1 MLFVDLVNFK
11 IKKEF
16 QFQNIGILVS
26 LPENFT
32 LQDVKNAVDAQL
44 PKFFELKP
52 AIGCNYEIFI
62 KTTDGEAS
70 ATEEQARDFLSI
82 VNVATACF
90 FAQFV
95 EKEGRKRERRLDVP
109 NNLKALK
116 VNMTLLKRAINHQT
130 KADLFNLMIHY
141 KDLTFMMCDEKDL
154 PTKDFKHTIDELE
167 APKC

>member
-52 AIGCNYEIFI
+52 AIGGNYEIFM
-62 KTTDGEAS
+62 KTADGEAS

-109 NNLKALK
+109 DNLKALK
-116 VNMTLLKRAINHQT
+116 VNMTLLNRAINHQT

-141 KDLTFMMCDEKDL
+141 KDLTFVMCDEKEL
-154 PTKDFKHTIDELE
+154 PTKDFKHTVDELE

>member
-32 LQDVKNAVDAQL
+32 KKKKKNAVDAQL

-62 KTTDGEAS
+62 KTADGEAS

-109 NNLKALK
+109 DNLKALK

-141 KDLTFMMCDEKDL
+141 KDLTFVMCDEKDI
-154 PTKDFKHTIDELE
+154 PTKDFKHTVDELE

>member
-26 LPENFT
+26 LPEKFT

-62 KTTDGEAS
+62 KTADGEAS

-109 NNLKALK
+109 DNLKALK
-116 VNMTLLKRAINHQT
+116 VNMTLLKRAINYQT

-141 KDLTFMMCDEKDL
+141 KDLTFVMCDEKEL
-154 PTKDFKHTIDELE
+154 PIKDFKHTIDELE

>member
-62 KTTDGEAS
+62 KTPDGEAS

-109 NNLKALK
+109 DNLKALK

-141 KDLTFMMCDEKDL
+141 KDLTFVMCDEKDI
-154 PTKDFKHTIDELE
+154 PIKDFKHTVDELA

>member
-26 LPENFT
+26 LSENFT

-62 KTTDGEAS
+62 KTADGETS

-95 EKEGRKRERRLDVP
+95 EKEDRKRERRLDVP
-109 NNLKALK
+109 DNLKALK

-130 KADLFNLMIHY
+130 KADLFNLMIHS
-141 KDLTFMMCDEKDL
+141 KDLTFVMCDEKDI
-154 PTKDFKHTIDELE
+154 PTKDFKHTVDELE

>member
-26 LPENFT
+26 LPEKFT

-62 KTTDGEAS
+62 KTADGEAS

-95 EKEGRKRERRLDVP
+95 EKEGRKRERR
-109 NNLKALK
+109 
-116 VNMTLLKRAINHQT
+116 
-130 KADLFNLMIHY
+130 
-141 KDLTFMMCDEKDL
+141 
-154 PTKDFKHTIDELE
+154 
-167 APKC
+167 

>member
-26 LPENFT
+26 LPEKFT
-32 LQDVKNAVDAQL
+32 LQDVKNDVDAQL
-44 PKFFELKP
+44 PKFFEIRP
-52 AIGCNYEIFI
+52 ATGCNYEIFI
-62 KTTDGEAS
+62 KTADGEAS

-109 NNLKALK
+109 DNLKALK

-141 KDLTFMMCDEKDL
+141 KDLTFVMCDEKEL
-154 PTKDFKHTIDELE
+154 PTKDFKHTVDELE

>member
-16 QFQNIGILVS
+16 QFQNTAILVS
-26 LPENFT
+26 LPEKFT
-32 LQDVKNAVDAQL
+32 LQEVKNAVDAQL
-44 PKFFELKP
+44 PKLFELKP

-62 KTTDGEAS
+62 QTPDGEQN
-70 ATEEQARDFLSI
+70 ATEEQARDFLSV

-95 EKEGRKRERRLDVP
+95 EKEGRQRERRLDVP
-109 NNLKALK
+109 DNLKALK

-130 KADLFNLMIHY
+130 KASLFNLMIHY
-141 KDLTFMMCDEKDL
+141 KDLTFVMCDEKEL
-154 PTKDFKHTIDELE
+154 PAKDFKHTVDELE
-167 APKC
+167 ARA

>member
-1 MLFVDLVNFK
+1 M
-11 IKKEF
+11 
-16 QFQNIGILVS
+16 VS

-62 KTTDGEAS
+62 KTADGEAS

-109 NNLKALK
+109 DNLKALK

-141 KDLTFMMCDEKDL
+141 KDLTFVMCDEKEL
-154 PTKDFKHTIDELE
+154 PTKDFKHTVDELE

>member
-62 KTTDGEAS
+62 KTADGEAS

-109 NNLKALK
+109 DNLKALK
-116 VNMTLLKRAINHQT
+116 VNMTLLKRAINYQT

-141 KDLTFMMCDEKDL
+141 KDLTFVMCDEKEL
-154 PTKDFKHTIDELE
+154 PIKDFKHTIDELE

>member
-62 KTTDGEAS
+62 KTADGEAS

-109 NNLKALK
+109 DNLKALK
-116 VNMTLLKRAINHQT
+116 VNMTLLKRAINNQT

-141 KDLTFMMCDEKDL
+141 KDLTFVMCDEKDI
-154 PTKDFKHTIDELE
+154 PTKDFKHTVDELE

>member
-26 LPENFT
+26 LPEKFT

-109 NNLKALK
+109 DNLKALK
-116 VNMTLLKRAINHQT
+116 VNMTLLKRAINYQT

-141 KDLTFMMCDEKDL
+141 KDLTFVMCDEKEL
-154 PTKDFKHTIDELE
+154 PAKDFKHTVDELE

>member
-26 LPENFT
+26 LPEKFT

-62 KTTDGEAS
+62 KTADGEAS

-109 NNLKALK
+109 DNLKALK

-130 KADLFNLMIHY
+130 KADLLNLMIHY
-141 KDLTFMMCDEKDL
+141 KDLTFVMCDEKDI
-154 PTKDFKHTIDELE
+154 PTKDFKHTVDELE

>member
-16 QFQNIGILVS
+16 QFQNIGILIS

-62 KTTDGEAS
+62 KTADGEAS
-70 ATEEQARDFLSI
+70 ASEEQARDFLSI

-95 EKEGRKRERRLDVP
+95 EKDGRKRERRLDVP
-109 NNLKALK
+109 DNLKALK

-141 KDLTFMMCDEKDL
+141 KDLTFVMCDEKEL
-154 PTKDFKHTIDELE
+154 PAKDFKHTVDELE